1 MRVREA
7 VIVEAVRTPIGKRNG
22 ALSSVHPVDL
32 SALVLQE
39 LINRTGIDPASID
52 DVMWGCVTQLGDQ
65 SSNVARFATLAAGWP
80 ESVPAV
86 TINRACGSGQQAI
99 ESAAHAVMSG
109 AYDIAIAG
117 GVESMS
123 RIPLGAARA
132 SGFPYG
138 QTVLD
143 RYETDHLDQG
153 TGAELI
159 SEKWGLSRQ
168 MLDEF
173 ASRSHQLAAD
183 AIDRGAFDSQLVPV
197 TIGDAHLTVDEG
209 LRRGTSPESLAKLK
223 PSFREDGVIHA
234 GNASQI
240 SDGASAVMITTP
252 EKAAALGL
260 TPLVRLLAGSV
271 VGADPVMMLTAP
283 IPATQKV
290 LARADLTIDDIGAIE
305 INEAFAP
312 VPLAWQ
318 IELKADP
325 ERVNPLGG
333 AIAVGHPLGASGSIL
348 TTRLVHHMRE
358 KGIRY
363 GLQTICEGGGT
374 ANATIYELVE

>member
-32 SALVLQE
+32 SALVLNE
-39 LINRTGIDPASID
+39 LVTRTGVDPGSID

-109 AYDIAIAG
+109 AYDIAVAG
-117 GVESMS
+117 GVETMS
-123 RIPLGAARA
+123 RVPLGAARA

-197 TIGDAHLTVDEG
+197 AIGEAKLDVDEG
-209 LRRGTSPESLAKLK
+209 LRRGTSPETLAKLK
-223 PSFREDGVIHA
+223 PSFSADGVIHA

-260 TPLVRLLAGSV
+260 TPIVRLLAGSV

-290 LARADLTIDDIGAIE
+290 LARAGLVIDDIGAIE

-318 IELKADP
+318 IELEADP

-333 AIAVGHPLGASGSIL
+333 AIAVGHPLGASGAIL
-348 TTRLVHHMRE
+348 TTRLIHHMRDQ
-358 KGIRY
+358 GIRY

>member
-1 MRVREA
+1 MHVRDA

-22 ALSSVHPVDL
+22 SLSGIHAVDL
-32 SALVLQE
+32 SALVLNE
-39 LINRTGIDPASID
+39 LMSRTGVDPAIVD

-109 AYDIAIAG
+109 RYDIAVAG
-117 GVESMS
+117 GVETMS
-123 RIPLGAARA
+123 RVPLGAGRA
-132 SGFPYG
+132 TGFPYG

-143 RYETDHLDQG
+143 RYDTDKLDQG
-153 TGAELI
+153 MGAELI
-159 SEKWGLSRQ
+159 AQKWGLSRYA
-168 MLDEF
+168 LDEF

-183 AIDRGAFDSQLVPV
+183 AIDRGAFDAQLVGV
-197 TIGDAHLTVDEG
+197 HVGEADLDVDEG
-209 LRRGTSPESLAKLK
+209 LRRGTSPEKLAKLK
-223 PSFREDGVIHA
+223 PSFQDDGVIHA

-240 SDGASAVMITTP
+240 SDGASAVLITTP
-252 EKAAALGL
+252 EKAAELGL
-260 TPLVRLLAGSV
+260 TPIVRLHSGSV

-283 IPATQKV
+283 IPATEKV
-290 LARADLTIDDIGAIE
+290 LARAGLRIDDIGAIE

-318 IELKADP
+318 IEIGADP
-325 ERVNPLGG
+325 DRVNPLGG
-333 AIAVGHPLGASGSIL
+333 AIAVGHPLGATGAIL
-348 TTRLVHHMRE
+348 TTKLVHHMRDQ
-358 KGIRY
+358 GIKY

>member
-1 MRVREA
+1 MHVRDA

-22 ALSSVHPVDL
+22 SLSSVHAVDL
-32 SALVLQE
+32 SALVLNE
-39 LINRTGIDPASID
+39 LISRTGVDSAIVD

-109 AYDIAIAG
+109 RYDIAVAG
-117 GVESMS
+117 GVETMS
-123 RIPLGAARA
+123 RVPLGAGRA
-132 SGFPYG
+132 TGFPYG

-143 RYETDHLDQG
+143 RFDTDKLDQG
-153 TGAELI
+153 MGAELI
-159 SEKWGLSRQ
+159 AQKWGLSRYA
-168 MLDEF
+168 LDEF
-173 ASRSHQLAAD
+173 ASRSHQLTAD
-183 AIDRGAFDSQLVPV
+183 AIDRGAFDSQLAPV
-197 TIGDAHLTVDEG
+197 HVGEADLDVDEG
-209 LRRGTSPESLAKLK
+209 LRRGTSPETLAKLK
-223 PSFREDGVIHA
+223 PSFSDDGVIHA

-252 EKAAALGL
+252 EKAAELGL
-260 TPLVRLLAGSV
+260 TPIVRLHSGSV

-283 IPATQKV
+283 IPATEKV
-290 LARADLTIDDIGAIE
+290 LARAGLTISDIGAIE

-318 IELKADP
+318 IEIGADP
-325 ERVNPLGG
+325 DRVNPLGG
-333 AIAVGHPLGASGSIL
+333 AIAVGHPLGATGAIL
-348 TTRLVHHMRE
+348 TTRLIHHMRE
-358 KGIRY
+358 QGIKY